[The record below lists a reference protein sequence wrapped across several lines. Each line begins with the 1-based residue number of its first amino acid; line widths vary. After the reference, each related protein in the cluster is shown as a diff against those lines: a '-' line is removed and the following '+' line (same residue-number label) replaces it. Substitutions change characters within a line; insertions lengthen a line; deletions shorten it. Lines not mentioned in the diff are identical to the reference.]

1 MSVLIV
7 GNGIAGLA
15 AAVELLERGTAV
27 EIVTRLPLSA
37 TESVARR
44 GGFDVDDEPERH
56 AEELGNPSFLGV
68 ATEAHTIFERLVG
81 LDVPFRDER
90 VRSLK
95 TKRARTAHVGS
106 ATAHHLGRRL
116 AARLRQLGCVI
127 REGLELIRLVL
138 DDSSEVHGVILR
150 DLRTGKLEALAANRV
165 CLATGGYAG
174 LFDEAHPARNHG
186 AALGRVFRQ
195 GAALEISGTTSLE
208 LAWDRGGVSSSLPEV
223 LFANGVTLV
232 TANERIE
239 IDPETTSFHEL
250 ALRVGDGARLDLSLA
265 DASVLE
271 EVAGATLDAISE
283 HHRDDSVV
291 THTRPAR
298 SLGGLRV
305 TDGEACG
312 ISGLFAVGGA
322 SSRFHREKSAAG
334 TALLVDLWAA
344 RKLAEHLTT
353 TEHSDVGEL
362 APELVAS
369 TDQRLVDRARRARV
383 ADGEAPVFL
392 RKELAR
398 LCRNGASE
406 DELSSFTERLSNA
419 KCPDAELPCSPSFS
433 LLLELE
439 DALLVARA
447 VAFVNGRPGCVRCTE
462 DGRLERE
469 DAS

>member
-15 AAVELLERGTAV
+15 TAVELLERGTAV
-27 EIVTRLPLSA
+27 EVVTRLPMSA
-37 TESVARR
+37 TESAARR

-56 AEELGNPSFLGV
+56 AEELGNPRFLEV
-68 ATEAHTIFERLVG
+68 AKDAHTLFDRLLG

-95 TKRARTAHVGS
+95 AKRARTAHVGS
-106 ATAHHLGRRL
+106 ATAHHVGRRL
-116 AARLRQLGCVI
+116 AARLRQLGCVP

-138 DDSSEVHGVILR
+138 DDASAVRGVILR
-150 DLRTGKLEALAANRV
+150 DLRTGKLEALSANRV
-165 CLATGGYAG
+165 CLATGSYAG
-174 LFDEAHPARNHG
+174 LFDDTHPTRNHG

-208 LAWDRGGVSSSLPEV
+208 LAWDRGGVSASLPEV
-223 LFANGVTLV
+223 LFANGATLA
-232 TANERIE
+232 TASEQIE

-250 ALRVGDGARLDLSLA
+250 ALRVGDGARLVLSSA
-265 DASVLE
+265 DPSLLDE
-271 EVAGATLDAISE
+271 IAGGTLDAISE
-283 HHRDDSVV
+283 HHRDQPIMVRA
-291 THTRPAR
+291 RPAR
-298 SLGGLRV
+298 SLGGLCV

-322 SSRFHREKSAAG
+322 SARFHRERSSGG
-334 TALLVDLWAA
+334 TALLLDLWAA

-353 TEHSDVGEL
+353 TGHDDLDEL
-362 APELVAS
+362 DPDLVTS
-369 TDQRLVDRARRARV
+369 TNERIVDRARRARE
-383 ADGEAPVFL
+383 ADGESPVLL

-398 LCRNGASE
+398 LCRKGASE
-406 DELSSFTERLSNA
+406 EALSSFAERSSNA
-419 KCPDAELPCSPSFS
+419 KCPDAELPFSPSFS

-462 DGRLERE
+462 DGRLERD